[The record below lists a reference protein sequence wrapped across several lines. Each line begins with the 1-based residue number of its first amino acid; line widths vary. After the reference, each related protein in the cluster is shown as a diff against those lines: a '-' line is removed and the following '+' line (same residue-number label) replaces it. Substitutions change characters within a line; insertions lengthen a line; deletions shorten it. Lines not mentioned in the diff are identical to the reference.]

1 MLRPTAIHANPEPNH
16 SFIHYQLCARNCGGH
31 YEARGIK
38 RNLVGEKI
46 STMISAM
53 KEKNGINSDGTRG
66 AQELLLEIGDAIY
79 KYIYLCACV

>member
-1 MLRPTAIHANPEPNH
+1 
-16 SFIHYQLCARNCGGH
+16 
-31 YEARGIK
+31 
-38 RNLVGEKI
+38 
-46 STMISAM
+46 MISAM